1 MKTRRAKLATAA
13 LFVGFAVGLIPLGAH
28 NAPVMAE
35 AQNLG
40 QRTVSGAVMDANS
53 KAISGAIV
61 FLKNQKTKAIRSY
74 TTQQNGSF
82 YFAQVTMTDDFEL
95 WAEKDGKKSATRTV
109 SSWDARKN
117 YIVELRI
124 K

>member
-1 MKTRRAKLATAA
+1 MRSSRATLAAAA
-13 LFVGFAVGLIPLGAH
+13 LFVGFAAGLIPLGVH
-28 NAPVMAE
+28 NAPVIAE

-74 TTQQNGSF
+74 TTAKNGSF
-82 YFAQVTMTDDFEL
+82 YFTQVTMTDDFDL

-117 YIVELRI
+117 YIAELRI

>member
-1 MKTRRAKLATAA
+1 MIAKRAKLAAGL
-13 LFVGFAVGLIPLGAH
+13 LFVALAAGLLPLGTHYLPLQAQ
-28 NAPVMAE
+28 

-40 QRTVSGAVMDANS
+40 QRSVSGNVVNS
-53 KAISGAIV
+53 ESAPVTGAIV

-74 TTQQNGSF
+74 TSAKNGSF
-82 YFAQVTMTDDFEL
+82 HFAQVSMTENFDL
-95 WAEKDGKKSATRTV
+95 WAEKDGQKSATKTV

-117 YIVELRI
+117 FVVELKI